1 MRWKRTR
8 VTDKIERIVDE
19 KGYYRTGRFVYF
31 RQIPGGPLVRMN
43 SGDYSDYMKSRGAE
57 KDKTFW
63 KYAQFQEATD
73 DIL

>member
-8 VTDKIERIVDE
+8 ITDKIEAKVDE

-31 RQIPGGPLVRMN
+31 RQIPGGPLVRMTI
-43 SGDYSDYMKSRGAE
+43 SEYSDYMSSRGVR
-57 KDKTFW
+57 KDKAFW
-63 KYAQFQEATD
+63 MYAQFPEAED